1 MTPTKKK
8 RRKDSV
14 AKPRKQSRQTAGG
27 KKAAA
32 NPVNKK
38 EKAMIEEGA
47 VAPDFRVLGDDGKE
61 IALSDFAGRRDVVLY
76 FYPKANTTG
85 CTHEAQ
91 EFRDLK
97 KDFDK
102 LGVAILGCSADSV
115 VAQAKFKANYRL
127 NFTLLSDP
135 EFKIIE
141 AYGARRMKSFLGRS
155 FLGIVRCTAWIGR
168 DGKIRKTWPS
178 VSAKG
183 HAAEVL
189 EAISASR

>member
-1 MTPTKKK
+1 MAPTKTK
-8 RRKDSV
+8 RRKANT
-14 AKPRKQSRQTAGG
+14 AKPRKQSRRAAGG
-27 KKAAA
+27 KKVAANAAA
-32 NPVNKK
+32 KK
-38 EKAMIEEGA
+38 EKAMIQEGA
-47 VAPDFRVLGDDGKE
+47 IAPDFRVLGDDGKE
-61 IALSDFAGRRDVVLY
+61 IAVSDFAGRRDVVLY

-97 KDFDK
+97 KDFDR
-102 LGVAILGCSADSV
+102 LGVVILGCSGDSV
-115 VAQAKFKANYRL
+115 AAQAKFKANYRL

-135 EFKIIE
+135 EFTIIE

-168 DGKIRKTWPS
+168 DGKILKTWPS
-178 VSAKG
+178 VSAKR

-189 EAISASR
+189 ATISASR

>member
-1 MTPTKKK
+1 MAPTKKK
-8 RRKDSV
+8 WRKDSA
-14 AKPRKQSRQTAGG
+14 AKPRKQSRQTKGG

-32 NPVNKK
+32 SPVNNK

-47 VAPDFRVLGDDGKE
+47 IAPDFRVLGDDGKE
-61 IALSDFAGRRDVVLY
+61 VSLSDFAGRRDVVLY

-102 LGVAILGCSADSV
+102 LGVTILGCSADSV
-115 VAQAKFKANYRL
+115 AAQAKFKANYNL

-135 EFKIIE
+135 EFKVIE

-168 DGKIRKTWPS
+168 DGKIRKAWPS